1 MSTHSLGAT
10 IPVHSADKNCPLRRR
25 RAARRRISK
34 GISPWHVGCYSQG
47 PMATLARP
55 CPRRRVGM
63 RAFTLVELAVV
74 VAIIGILA
82 VLAVAGYR
90 KLVTSSHTTEAT
102 EMVNAIKVAQETY
115 HAETGQYA
123 NISPGLGLGSLYPQA
138 TPNATSATAWGG
150 SCGVCSDTAAW
161 QKLPVH
167 NSGVV
172 RFGYATM
179 AGQVNTALPA
189 APVNTVAFPSNSQL
203 TGDWFVVSAMGDM
216 DNNGVYCTVVGVS
229 WQRELYIDKDGE

>member
-1 MSTHSLGAT
+1 MTT
-10 IPVHSADKNCPLRRR
+10 TFPTRRGGVR
-25 RAARRRISK
+25 
-34 GISPWHVGCYSQG
+34 G
-47 PMATLARP
+47 
-55 CPRRRVGM
+55 
-63 RAFTLVELAVV
+63 FTLIELAVV
-74 VAIIGILA
+74 VTIIGILA
-82 VLAVAGYR
+82 VLAVVGYR
-90 KLVTSSHTTEAT
+90 RLITSSHTTEAT

-123 NISPGLGLGSLYPQA
+123 NISNGLGLGSLYPQA
-138 TPNATSATAWGG
+138 TPSGYSATAWGATCPQCADQTG
-150 SCGVCSDTAAW
+150 W

-179 AGQVNTALPA
+179 AGQVTTALPTP
-189 APVNTVAFPSNSQL
+189 PVSTVTFPSNSQL

-216 DNNGVYCTVVGVS
+216 DGNGVYCTVVGVS